1 MMRLATLI
9 LLACAS
15 LSAAGGEEE
24 KAVLAAVQRLFD
36 GMAAHDAAMIKSVM
50 TPDARLVRVT
60 RLGKPAATSGDDFAA
75 GIAANKNQLLE
86 RIWSPTVL
94 VRGNLAMVWAEYDF
108 HSNGKFHHCGID
120 AFLMLKTDEGWK
132 ASTISDTSETE
143 GCKPSPLG
151 PPKQ

>member
-1 MMRLATLI
+1 MRMLAA
-9 LLACAS
+9 LLLCSFS
-15 LSAAGGEEE
+15 LAAADGEE
-24 KAVLAAVQRLFD
+24 KSILAAVQKLFD
-36 GMAAHDAAMIKSVM
+36 GMAAHDAAMIKSAM
-50 TPDARLVRVT
+50 TPDARLVRI
-60 RLGKPAATSGDDFAA
+60 RQGKAASTPGHDFAA
-75 GIAANKNQLLE
+75 SIAGNKNQLLE

-94 VRGNLAMVWAEYDF
+94 VRGNIAMVWAEYDF

-120 AFLMLKTDEGWK
+120 AFMMLKTDEGWK

>member
-1 MMRLATLI
+1 MRM
-9 LLACAS
+9 
-15 LSAAGGEEE
+15 
-24 KAVLAAVQRLFD
+24 LAALLFCSFSLAAADGDEKSILAAMQKLFD
-36 GMAAHDAAMIKSVM
+36 GMAAHDAAMIKSAM
-50 TPDARLVRVT
+50 TADARLVRV
-60 RLGKPAATSGDDFAA
+60 RQGKTASTSGDDFATSIA
-75 GIAANKNQLLE
+75 GNKNQLLE

-94 VRGNLAMVWAEYDF
+94 VRGNIAMVWAEYDF